1 MARKRN
7 KPEKSRQSTVDS
19 PQVLTSNREGRN
31 SPPQREEGVVSGG
44 WPDRLRATTPDPS
57 LPRSGILSSDSRQD
71 RTAGRQQRNTE
82 PLILSPFASLRVNS
96 AKDARSGSPSAT
108 LPAIPEACHSERSE
122 ESRTVPRRG
131 RDKNQGEIPR
141 SARNDK
147 HGRDVPDNTPE
158 PETGSDSPEAGRLE
172 CGSGAAAVVSGI
184 QGGSSAAALQGT
196 SRIESLPPVLQLL
209 PYQRGWVEDDSHLK
223 IVVKARQIGYSFA
236 ASIRALLECL
246 KRKTTWIFLSK
257 GERQS
262 RLLMEKVQEHIKS
275 CGILARA
282 CESTF
287 FEGTLIKQ
295 LEVRFPNGSVIYGLP
310 ANPDT
315 ARGYSGNVTLD
326 EFAFHADA
334 DKIYTALFPTITRG
348 YCLEVISTPNGQQG
362 KFYELAKAAGLVE
375 QDLGF
380 GIQDSGRAADQ
391 ESRSALPGSS
401 LVTRHS
407 SLAWSGH
414 RVDIYEA
421 LRQGLKIDLQLLRAG
436 CDDETSW
443 QQEYCCQFVSTA
455 ENFIPPALV
464 AQCVSAEA
472 TADCP
477 PQFLASAP
485 YLGLEWE
492 SSQAGAHGPVPP
504 GTCGGHAPVGSHG
517 GAPLPADFYLGI
529 DIGRRH
535 DRTVFWVDE
544 VQVSG
549 SGLQAPDARLRALG
563 AERPVPETRH
573 PTRGSSGVALTRMVR
588 TFSNTPFAEQLAFAR
603 ELLSMRRAV
612 GAVREPPLRGEFL
625 IRRACIDSTGM
636 GAPLAESLQQEFG
649 PRVEPVMFTAAVKE
663 DMAYRV
669 RRRMEQ
675 RLDLIP
681 DTPQIARAFGAV
693 KKLVTLAGNTR
704 FDAERTDL
712 GHADE
717 FWAKALADLAA
728 EQPVARLSDGAIVGT
743 PRAAAWMPA
752 ALPAVF

>member
-1 MARKRN
+1 MGDVVMPRKRN
-7 KPEKSRQSTVDS
+7 KPKKSRQSTVASQQATVDSRQSTVDS
-19 PQVLTSNREGRN
+19 RQPVILSGAKNLCSGSSSDEQRETAEILRSAQDDSGNSRDDSGSFRDDSSNSRDDRHASGDDRKGVTVLTS
-31 SPPQREEGVVSGG
+31 
-44 WPDRLRATTPDPS
+44 LA
-57 LPRSGILSSDSRQD
+57 
-71 RTAGRQQRNTE
+71 
-82 PLILSPFASLRVNS
+82 
-96 AKDARSGSPSAT
+96 
-108 LPAIPEACHSERSE
+108 
-122 ESRTVPRRG
+122 
-131 RDKNQGEIPR
+131 
-141 SARNDK
+141 
-147 HGRDVPDNTPE
+147 
-158 PETGSDSPEAGRLE
+158 
-172 CGSGAAAVVSGI
+172 
-184 QGGSSAAALQGT
+184 
-196 SRIESLPPVLQLL
+196 PVLQLL
-209 PYQRGWVEDDSHLK
+209 PYQRRWVEDDSHLK

-262 RLLMEKVQEHIKS
+262 RLLMEKVQEHTKS

-282 CESTF
+282 CESSF

-295 LEVRFPNGSVIYGLP
+295 LEVRFANGSVIYGLP

-334 DKIYTALFPTITRG
+334 DKIYSALFPTITRG
-348 YCLEVISTPNGQQG
+348 YGLEVISTPNGQQG

-375 QDLGF
+375 QDSGF
-380 GIQDSGRAADQ
+380 GIQDSGKT
-391 ESRSALPGSS
+391 E
-401 LVTRHS
+401 TRNS
-407 SLAWSGH
+407 KLETRDDFRFSNFEFRGGLAWSGH

-421 LRQGLKIDLQLLRAG
+421 IRQGLNIDLQLLRTG

-464 AQCVSAEA
+464 AQCASAEA
-472 TADCP
+472 TTDCP

-485 YLGLEWE
+485 HPELESG
-492 SSQAGAHGPVPP
+492 SSQVGAHGPVPP
-504 GTCGGHAPVGSHG
+504 GTWGKHALVGSQG

-549 SGLQAPDARLRALG
+549 VGCQVSGSRFQAPDAGLQALG
-563 AERPVPETRH
+563 AEGLVPDTRH
-573 PTRGSSGVALTRMVR
+573 LTPGTSRVAVARVVR
-588 TFSNTPFAEQLAFAR
+588 TFSNTPFAQQLAYAR
-603 ELLSMRRAV
+603 ELLSLQGPDGR
-612 GAVREPPLRGEFL
+612 PL
-625 IRRACIDSTGM
+625 IRRACIDATGM

-649 PRVEPVMFTAAVKE
+649 PRVEPVTFTAAVKE

-675 RLDLIP
+675 RLDLLP
-681 DTPQIARAFGAV
+681 EAPQIARAFGAV

-728 EQPVARLSDGAIVGT
+728 EQPVAATLSDGAIVGT
-743 PRAAAWMPA
+743 PRAAVWMPA
-752 ALPAVF
+752 ALPAEF

>member
-1 MARKRN
+1 MPRKRN
-7 KPEKSRQSTVDS
+7 KPESSRQATVDS
-19 PQVLTSNREGRN
+19 QQL
-31 SPPQREEGVVSGG
+31 
-44 WPDRLRATTPDPS
+44 RLAAD
-57 LPRSGILSSDSRQD
+57 
-71 RTAGRQQRNTE
+71 AGLN
-82 PLILSPFASLRVNS
+82 A
-96 AKDARSGSPSAT
+96 SAT
-108 LPAIPEACHSERSE
+108 LKAIAGACHSERSE

-131 RDKNQGEIPR
+131 RNKNQGEIPR
-141 SARNDK
+141 FARNDRP
-147 HGRDVPDNTPE
+147 GWDVCNNTPE
-158 PETGSDSPEAGRLE
+158 PEAGINSSE
-172 CGSGAAAVVSGI
+172 DVSENH
-184 QGGSSAAALQGT
+184 SAGESKATVLT
-196 SRIESLPPVLQLL
+196 SLAPVLQLL
-209 PYQRGWVEDDSHLK
+209 PYQRRWVEDDSHLK

-262 RLLMEKVQEHIKS
+262 RLLMEKVQEHTKS

-282 CESTF
+282 CESSF

-295 LEVRFPNGSVIYGLP
+295 LEVRFANGSVIYGLP

-334 DKIYTALFPTITRG
+334 DKIYSALFPTITRG

-375 QDLGF
+375 QDSGF
-380 GIQDSGRAADQ
+380 RIQDSGRAADL

-421 LRQGLKIDLQLLRAG
+421 IRQGLNIDFQLLRAG

-464 AQCVSAEA
+464 AQCASAEA
-472 TADCP
+472 TMDCP

-485 YLGLEWE
+485 HPELESG
-492 SSQAGAHGPVPP
+492 SSQVGAHGPVPP
-504 GTCGGHAPVGSHG
+504 GTWSEHAIVGSHD

-535 DRTVFWVDE
+535 DRTVFWVDC
-544 VQVSG
+544 VSG
-549 SGLQAPDARLRALG
+549 MGVPPVPGTDGAPMLSTARMAVPRTAVARL
-563 AERPVPETRH
+563 
-573 PTRGSSGVALTRMVR
+573 VR
-588 TFSNTPFAEQLAFAR
+588 TFSNTPFAEQLAYAR
-603 ELLSMRRAV
+603 ELLSLQGPDGR
-612 GAVREPPLRGEFL
+612 PL
-625 IRRACIDSTGM
+625 IRRACLDATGM

-675 RLDLIP
+675 RLDLLP
-681 DTPQIARAFGAV
+681 EAAQIARAFGAV

-728 EQPVARLSDGAIVGT
+728 EQPVAAALSDGAIVGT
-743 PRAAAWMPA
+743 PRAAVWMPA
-752 ALPAVF
+752 ALPAEF

>member
-1 MARKRN
+1 V
-7 KPEKSRQSTVDS
+7 T
-19 PQVLTSNREGRN
+19 VLTS
-31 SPPQREEGVVSGG
+31 
-44 WPDRLRATTPDPS
+44 LA
-57 LPRSGILSSDSRQD
+57 
-71 RTAGRQQRNTE
+71 
-82 PLILSPFASLRVNS
+82 
-96 AKDARSGSPSAT
+96 
-108 LPAIPEACHSERSE
+108 
-122 ESRTVPRRG
+122 
-131 RDKNQGEIPR
+131 
-141 SARNDK
+141 
-147 HGRDVPDNTPE
+147 
-158 PETGSDSPEAGRLE
+158 
-172 CGSGAAAVVSGI
+172 
-184 QGGSSAAALQGT
+184 
-196 SRIESLPPVLQLL
+196 PVLQLL
-209 PYQRGWVEDDSHLK
+209 PYQRRWVEDDSHLK
-223 IVVKARQIGYSFA
+223 MVVKARQIGYSFA

-282 CESTF
+282 CESSF

-295 LEVRFPNGSVIYGLP
+295 LEVRFANGSVIYGLP

-362 KFYELAKAAGLVE
+362 KFYELAKAAGLIESGDREIGRSGE
-375 QDLGF
+375 QSKLETRDEFRLSNF
-380 GIQDSGRAADQ
+380 DSSVHPIIGSPDHPIT
-391 ESRSALPGSS
+391 RSSDRLM
-401 LVTRHS
+401 
-407 SLAWSGH
+407 WSGH

-421 LRQGLKIDLQLLRAG
+421 LRQGLNIDLQLLRAG

-455 ENFIPPALV
+455 ENFIPPALI

-472 TADCP
+472 AADCP

-485 YLGLEWE
+485 RLILESG
-492 SSQAGAHGPVPP
+492 SSLVGAHGPVTPTT
-504 GTCGGHAPVGSHG
+504 GSDHALVGSHVH
-517 GAPLPADFYLGI
+517 APLPADFYLGI

-535 DRTVFWVDE
+535 DRTVFWIDE

-549 SGLQAPDARLRALG
+549 AGSQVSGSRYQAVSADGLVPD
-563 AERPVPETRH
+563 TRNLT
-573 PTRGSSGVALTRMVR
+573 PGTCRVAVARMVR

-603 ELLSMRRAV
+603 ELLSMRRVV
-612 GAVREPPLRGEFL
+612 GAVREPPLHGDFL

-649 PRVEPVMFTAAVKE
+649 PRVEPVTFTAAVKE

-681 DTPQIARAFGAV
+681 DAPRIARAFGAV

-728 EQPVARLSDGAIVGT
+728 EQPVASSLSEGAIVGT
-743 PRAAAWMPA
+743 PREAAWMPA
-752 ALPAVF
+752 PLPSEF

>member
-1 MARKRN
+1 MPRKRN
-7 KPEKSRQSTVDS
+7 KPGKSRASSVESRKLTVDGRLDLTAGRQESITEPVILSEAKDASRQSTVDS
-19 PQVLTSNREGRN
+19 QQSVILSGAKDLCSRSVKNQPKETAEILRSAQDDSGSFGDDRGNSRDDGGAFGDETPASRDVNKDVTVLT
-31 SPPQREEGVVSGG
+31 
-44 WPDRLRATTPDPS
+44 
-57 LPRSGILSSDSRQD
+57 
-71 RTAGRQQRNTE
+71 
-82 PLILSPFASLRVNS
+82 
-96 AKDARSGSPSAT
+96 T
-108 LPAIPEACHSERSE
+108 LA
-122 ESRTVPRRG
+122 
-131 RDKNQGEIPR
+131 
-141 SARNDK
+141 
-147 HGRDVPDNTPE
+147 
-158 PETGSDSPEAGRLE
+158 
-172 CGSGAAAVVSGI
+172 
-184 QGGSSAAALQGT
+184 
-196 SRIESLPPVLQLL
+196 PVLQLL
-209 PYQRGWVEDDSHLK
+209 PYQRRWVEDDSHLK

-236 ASIRALLECL
+236 ASIRALLQCL

-262 RLLMEKVQEHIKS
+262 RLLMEKVQEHIQS

-282 CESTF
+282 CESSF

-295 LEVRFPNGSVIYGLP
+295 LEVRFANGSVIYGLP

-334 DKIYTALFPTITRG
+334 DKIYAALFPTITRG

-375 QDLGF
+375 QE
-380 GIQDSGRAADQ
+380 SGVRSQ
-391 ESRSALPGSS
+391 ESGGTGSS

-421 LRQGLKIDLQLLRAG
+421 LRQGLNIDLQLLRAG

-455 ENFIPPALV
+455 ENFIPPALI
-464 AQCVSAEA
+464 AQCASAEA
-472 TADCP
+472 TTDCP
-477 PQFLASAP
+477 PQSLASAP
-485 YLGLEWE
+485 
-492 SSQAGAHGPVPP
+492 H
-504 GTCGGHAPVGSHG
+504 
-517 GAPLPADFYLGI
+517 PADFYLGI

-535 DRTVFWVDE
+535 DRTVFWLDRVT
-544 VQVSG
+544 VGPSSARPG
-549 SGLQAPDARLRALG
+549 APSRSATWPQAGEDGGRAPLG
-563 AERPVPETRH
+563 
-573 PTRGSSGVALTRMVR
+573 PTTDRVAVARMVR

-603 ELLSMRRAV
+603 EVLSLPGRDGR
-612 GAVREPPLRGEFL
+612 PLV
-625 IRRACIDSTGM
+625 RRACIDATGM

-649 PRVEPVMFTAAVKE
+649 PRVEPVMFTVAVKE

-681 DTPQIARAFGAV
+681 DAPPIARAFGAV

-704 FDAERTDL
+704 FDAQRTDL

-728 EQPVARLSDGAIVGT
+728 EQPVAATLSDGAIVGR
-743 PRAAAWMPA
+743 PREAVWMPA
-752 ALPAVF
+752 ALPAEF

>member
-1 MARKRN
+1 MPRKRN
-7 KPEKSRQSTVDS
+7 KPEKSRQSLSASQQSTVDS
-19 PQVLTSNREGRN
+19 RQ
-31 SPPQREEGVVSGG
+31 
-44 WPDRLRATTPDPS
+44 A
-57 LPRSGILSSDSRQD
+57 LSASQQSTVDSRQPVIPS
-71 RTAGRQQRNTE
+71 E
-82 PLILSPFASLRVNS
+82 
-96 AKDARSGSPSAT
+96 AKDPFSGSS
-108 LPAIPEACHSERSE
+108 S
-122 ESRTVPRRG
+122 
-131 RDKNQGEIPR
+131 GEHRETAEILR
-141 SARNDK
+141 SAQDDSGNF
-147 HGRDVPDNTPE
+147 RDDNANFRDDNANFRDDNANFRD
-158 PETGSDSPEAGRLE
+158 DSGNFGDDSANFRDD
-172 CGSGAAAVVSGI
+172 S
-184 QGGSSAAALQGT
+184 GSSRDDRHAPGDDGKGVT
-196 SRIESLPPVLQLL
+196 VLPSFAPVLQLL
-209 PYQRGWVEDDSHLK
+209 PYQRRWVEDDSHLK

-262 RLLMEKVQEHIKS
+262 RLLMEKVQEHTKS

-282 CESTF
+282 CESSF

-295 LEVRFPNGSVIYGLP
+295 LEVRFANGSVIYGLP

-334 DKIYTALFPTITRG
+334 DKIYSALFPTITRG

-375 QDLGF
+375 QDSGF
-380 GIQDSGRAADQ
+380 RIQDSGRAADL

-421 LRQGLKIDLQLLRAG
+421 IRQGLNIDLQLLRAG

-464 AQCVSAEA
+464 AQCASAEA
-472 TADCP
+472 TTDCP
-477 PQFLASAP
+477 PQSLASAP
-485 YLGLEWE
+485 CLGLEPE
-492 SSQAGAHGPVPP
+492 SSQVGAHGPVPP
-504 GTCGGHAPVGSHG
+504 GTWGKHALVGSHD

-535 DRTVFWVDE
+535 DRTVFWVDCVTADVGAVPVADQGTQE
-544 VQVSG
+544 AG
-549 SGLQAPDARLRALG
+549 TGTPWRAPTARVAVARL
-563 AERPVPETRH
+563 
-573 PTRGSSGVALTRMVR
+573 VR
-588 TFSNTPFAEQLAFAR
+588 TFSNTPFAEQLAYAR
-603 ELLSMRRAV
+603 ELLSLQGPDGR
-612 GAVREPPLRGEFL
+612 PL
-625 IRRACIDSTGM
+625 IRRACLDATGM
-636 GAPLAESLQQEFG
+636 GAPLAESLQQEYG

-675 RLDLIP
+675 RLDLLP
-681 DTPQIARAFGAV
+681 DAPQIARAFSAV

-728 EQPVARLSDGAIVGT
+728 EQPVAATLSDGAIVGT
-743 PRAAAWMPA
+743 PRAAVWMPA
-752 ALPAVF
+752 ALPAEF